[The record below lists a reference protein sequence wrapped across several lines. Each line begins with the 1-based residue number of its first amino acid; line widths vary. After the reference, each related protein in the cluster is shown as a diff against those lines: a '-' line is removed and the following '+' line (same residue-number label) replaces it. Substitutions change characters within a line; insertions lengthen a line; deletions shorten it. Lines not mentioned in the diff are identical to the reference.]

1 MVVKNMDLLLILIG
15 KLHYF
20 ICEILRVLSSIQ
32 KKSFTTKRSSQN
44 KIVTQRSTAQN
55 TPFNYYKL
63 KS

>member
-32 KKSFTTKRSSQN
+32 KSLLPLNAVLKTKLSLRE
-44 KIVTQRSTAQN
+44 AQLRILHLIIIN
-55 TPFNYYKL
+55 
-63 KS
+63 